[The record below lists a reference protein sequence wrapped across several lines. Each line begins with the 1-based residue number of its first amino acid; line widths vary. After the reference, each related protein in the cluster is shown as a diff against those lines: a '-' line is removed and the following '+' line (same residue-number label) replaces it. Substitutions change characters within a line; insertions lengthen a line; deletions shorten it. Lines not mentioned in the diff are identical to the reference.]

1 MNFHYHSIESIS
13 QHAQNIAAYKEVES
27 ARLTEYKEI
36 EDENRI
42 KQIDDMQEYNALM
55 DAELMI
61 NQGSY
66 FDLYV

>member
-1 MNFHYHSIESIS
+1 MDIEPIIQQAQSIS
-13 QHAQNIAAYKEVES
+13 EYKEMES
-27 ARLTEYKEI
+27 ARLMEYKEI

-42 KQIDDMQEYNALM
+42 KQIDDVQEYNALM

>member
-1 MNFHYHSIESIS
+1 MNLYYIESI
-13 QHAQNIAAYKEVES
+13 AQQAQSMSVYKEIES
-27 ARLTEYKEI
+27 ARLMEYKEI
-36 EDENRI
+36 EDKNRI
-42 KQIDDMQEYNALM
+42 KQIDDVQEYNALM